1 MSESHTSG
9 GEHEDSLAIFTGTI
23 LSGRLLPG
31 RRTREGLVYS
41 SHGAEG
47 KAN

>member
-9 GEHEDSLAIFTGTI
+9 GEHEDSLAIFTGPI
-23 LSGRLLPG
+23 LSGRLLLG
-31 RRTREGLVYS
+31 GRTRQGLVYS

-47 KAN
+47 RVN